1 MKEHQKVV
9 AKLAKN
15 DTDDLDEITGRRDY
29 DLLRSY
35 NKFTRRSM
43 IDQTIRNEVS
53 ENTLLSIKKILVL
66 ILS

>member
-15 DTDDLDEITGRRDY
+15 DTDDLDEITGRKNY
-29 DLLRSY
+29 ALLMSY

-43 IDQTIRNEVS
+43 IDHSDRNENS
-53 ENTLLSIKKILVL
+53 ENTFMAIKKILVR
-66 ILS
+66 